1 MLARHTIAVGTEG
14 VYALGPGWVHWRTVQ
29 DHFADTG
36 NSHRVGIQVGV
47 GIQEADP
54 EGVDIQ
60 AEAGIQAAGPEGAG
74 ILEGLLEVQNQEVR
88 LEVRIPEGPLE
99 AGIPEV
105 LLGAGIPAVH
115 LEGQS
120 LVESLEVGIP
130 EEEQLQQRRR
140 YSRRTC

>member
-14 VYALGPGWVHWRTVQ
+14 VYALGPGWVHWRSAP
-29 DHFADTG
+29 DYFADTG
-36 NSHRVGIQVGV
+36 NSHRVGIQVEV
-47 GIQEADP
+47 GIQE
-54 EGVDIQ
+54 
-60 AEAGIQAAGPEGAG
+60 AGPEGAG
-74 ILEGLLEVQNQEVR
+74 ILEVLLEVQNQEVR

-105 LLGAGIPAVH
+105 LLGAGILAVH